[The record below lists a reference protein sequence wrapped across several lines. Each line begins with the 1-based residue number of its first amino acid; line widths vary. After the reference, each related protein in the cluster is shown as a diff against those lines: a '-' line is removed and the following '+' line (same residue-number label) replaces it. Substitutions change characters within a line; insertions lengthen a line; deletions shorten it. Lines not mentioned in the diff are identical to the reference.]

1 MPKARKRSKK
11 KYTTG
16 TVWFLA
22 ILIVSLIGIVI
33 PVNKMVIWLILGIC
47 GAIVAYKNIQRKEEN
62 SFLIGTSA
70 LLLIIMMILLIPD
83 FYKIALSFVG
93 DFLINLGIAFGVAGF
108 VVALGLISRLGL
120 EK

>member
-1 MPKARKRSKK
+1 MPKAKK

-22 ILIVSLIGIVI
+22 ILIISVIGIGI
-33 PVNKMVIWLILGIC
+33 ANKTIIWLILGIC
-47 GAIVAYKNIQRKEEN
+47 GAIVAYKNIQNKEEN

-70 LLLIIMMILLIPD
+70 LLIVIMMFLLIPQ
-83 FYKIALSFVG
+83 FYKISWSLAG
-93 DFLINLGIAFGVAGF
+93 DFLINLAIGFGVAGF